1 MTIEGRI
8 SIDVLF
14 QDSDG
19 TESLK
24 IVSLGGSEEPT
35 EDSGLPLVIAHVTG
49 SVGAGVTSTIFDSS
63 VATTNYRNAAG
74 QFVSFA
80 GGYVDG
86 VAFSYSGTAT
96 LIGLVEEIYEVMRIT
111 SRGGRVAVN
120 QARQFYPKFRIET
133 QDAGTY
139 QLVVWGH

>member
-1 MTIEGRI
+1 VSIEGRI
-8 SIDVLF
+8 SVDAVF
-14 QDSDG
+14 HDKDG
-19 TESLK
+19 DESLK

-35 EDSGLPLVIAHVTG
+35 ADGEFPLVIAHVTG
-49 SVGAGVTSTIFDSS
+49 SVGAGGPFVIFDSS
-63 VATTNYRNAAG
+63 VATTTYRNAAG

-96 LIGLVEEIYEVMRIT
+96 LVGFVEEIYEVMRIT

-120 QARQFYPKFRIET
+120 QGRQFYPKFRIET
-133 QDAGTY
+133 EDAGTY

>member
-1 MTIEGRI
+1 MSIEGRI
-8 SIDVLF
+8 SVDVLF

-24 IVSLGGSEEPT
+24 TVALSGSEEPT
-35 EDSGLPLVIAHVTG
+35 ANQGFPLVIAHFTG
-49 SVGAGVTSTIFDSS
+49 SLGAGVTSTIFDSNNQT
-63 VATTNYRNAAG
+63 ATYRNAAG
-74 QFVSFA
+74 NLVRFN

-96 LIGLVEEIYEVMRIT
+96 LIGTIEGEYDDIKIT
-111 SRGGRVAVN
+111 SRGGRVAVD
-120 QARQFYPKFRIET
+120 QARAFSPVFRIET
-133 QDAGTY
+133 YDAGTY